1 MRSDIREALR
11 SFRAEPGFSLVVVL
25 TLALAIGIN
34 TAIFSVLNG
43 VLLRPLDYAD
53 PGRLVVLW
61 ESNAAAGQPQSE
73 TSGATYLDWRARSR
87 AFTSLGA
94 FRYRGFTLRTGAE
107 SEHIASVEASP
118 ALFRVLGVP
127 PLAGRVFTDDE
138 EQPGHEKLAVLSNG
152 AWQRR
157 FGGRPEAVG
166 KTLDLD
172 GQTFEVVGVMPKTFQ
187 FPAGDPEV
195 EVWSPLTLDL
205 RALQTR
211 PHRMYKTIGRL
222 APGATLAQ
230 AQGEMDAI
238 ARGVAREHPDTNTGW
253 GVRLVP
259 AHDQVVGEIGG
270 TLWLLFGAV
279 VLVLLIACANIANL
293 LLARSARAAKDF
305 SIRAALGAG
314 RWVLVR
320 RSLVESGVLAASGAA
335 AGLGLAWAGVR
346 VLRRLI
352 PPTVPRADQIGLDLP
367 VLAFTA
373 AIAIASG
380 LIFGLVPA
388 WRAMRPT
395 LTDVLQESGRGMTA
409 SRRARRLSDVMVVA
423 EVALALVLLVG
434 AGLLIRSF
442 VNLTSVSPGFR
453 TSRVVSL
460 EIVLPAARYA
470 TSAAKKEFYT
480 ALVDGVRAL
489 PGVRHAGAVS
499 ALPLSPLGTQFDISF
514 TIDGLS
520 ATSPSERPRAAYR
533 AVMAGYFEAM
543 GIPLVKGRIF
553 DTFDGRENG
562 PRVAI
567 INETVAKRY
576 FAGVDPLNKRVKM
589 PMAGDLTIVGVAGDV
604 KHDGLQL
611 AAKPEVFVPYYQLAL
626 SEMQIVVESDDDA
639 TVVASGVKRALGR
652 LDPALPIA
660 KVSRIEDLVSASI
673 AQPRFNMA
681 LLIGLAFCAAL
692 LAAVGVYGVVSY
704 SVTRRT
710 SEIGLRMALGA
721 GAGDA
726 FRLVVG
732 GAARVVLVGVA
743 LGVAGAA
750 ALGKAFDSLLFG
762 VLPFDAV
769 TFTASALALVVVG
782 LLAASVP
789 AARAARIDP
798 AGALRQE

>member
-1 MRSDIREALR
+1 MAQ
-11 SFRAEPGFSLVVVL
+11 PGFSLVVVL

-53 PGRLVVLW
+53 PGRLVVVW
-61 ESNAAAGQPQSE
+61 ESNQAAGQPQSE
-73 TSGATYLDWRARSR
+73 TSGATYLDWRARAR
-87 AFTSLGA
+87 AFASLGA
-94 FRYRGFTLRTGAE
+94 FRNRGFTLRIDGE
-107 SEHIASVEASP
+107 SEHIASVETSP
-118 ALFRVLGVP
+118 ALFRVLGVSP
-127 PLAGRVFTDDE
+127 VLGRVFTDDD
-138 EQPGHEKLAVLSNG
+138 EQPGHERLAILSYG

-157 FGGRPEAVG
+157 FGGRPEVVG
-166 KTLDLD
+166 KTIELD
-172 GQTFEVVGVMPKTFQ
+172 GQPFEVVGVMPKTFQ
-187 FPAGDPEV
+187 FPAGDRDV
-195 EVWSPLTLDL
+195 EIWSPLTLDL
-205 RALQTR
+205 KSLLTR
-211 PHRMYKTIGRL
+211 PHRMYRTIGRL
-222 APGATLAQ
+222 APGATMAR
-230 AQGEMDAI
+230 AREEMDAI
-238 ARGVAREHPDTNTGW
+238 ARDLAREHPDANAGW

-259 AHDQVVGEIGG
+259 AHDQMVGDIGG
-270 TLWLLFGAV
+270 TLWILFGAV

-314 RWVLVR
+314 RGVLVR
-320 RSLVESGVLAASGAA
+320 RSLVESGLLAASGAL

-380 LIFGLVPA
+380 LLFGLVPA
-388 WRAMRPT
+388 WRAMRPN
-395 LTDVLQESGRGMTA
+395 LIRVMQETGRGMTA
-409 SRRARRLSDVMVVA
+409 SRRSRRLSDVMVAA

-434 AGLLIRSF
+434 AGLLVRSF

-460 EIVLPAARYA
+460 EIVLPDTRYA
-470 TSAAKKEFYT
+470 NGASKREFYS
-480 ALVDGVRAL
+480 ALIDGVRAL
-489 PGVRHAGAVS
+489 PGVTHAGAVS
-499 ALPLSPLGTQFDISF
+499 ALPLSPLGTQFDIPF
-514 TIDGLS
+514 TIDGLIAS
-520 ATSPSERPRAAYR
+520 SPSDRPRAAYR
-533 AVMAGYFEAM
+533 AVIAGYFEAM
-543 GIPLVKGRIF
+543 AIPIVKGRVF
-553 DTFDGRENG
+553 DGFDGRENG

-567 INETVAKRY
+567 VNETVAKRY
-576 FAGVDPLNKRVKM
+576 FAGVDPLNQHVKM

-611 AAKPEVFVPYYQLAL
+611 AAKPEVFVPYDQLAL
-626 SEMQIVVESDDDA
+626 SEMQIVVESDQEPA
-639 TVVASGVKRALGR
+639 IVAVGVKRVLGR

-692 LAAVGVYGVVSY
+692 LAAVGVYGVVTY

-710 SEIGLRMALGA
+710 PEIGLRMALGA

-732 GAARVVLVGVA
+732 GAARVVLAGVA
-743 LGVAGAA
+743 LGFAGAA

-769 TFTASALALVVVG
+769 TFTASGLALIVVG
-782 LLAASVP
+782 LLAASIP
-789 AARAARIDP
+789 AARAARIAP
-798 AGALRQE
+798 AGALREE

>member
-1 MRSDIREALR
+1 VTTDLREAVR
-11 SFRAEPGFSLVVVL
+11 SFWAQPGFSLVVVL

-34 TAIFSVLNG
+34 SAIFSVLSG

-61 ESNAAAGQPQSE
+61 ESNPAAGQPQSE
-73 TSGATYLDWRARSR
+73 TSGATYLDWRGRTR
-87 AFTSLGA
+87 ALQGLGA
-94 FRYRGFTLRTGAE
+94 FRYRGFTLRSGGE
-107 SEHIASVEASP
+107 SVHIASVEASP
-118 ALFRVLGVP
+118 ALFRVLGVSP
-127 PLAGRVFTDDE
+127 IVGRVFADE
-138 EQPGHEKLAVLSNG
+138 EEKPGHEKLAILSHG

-157 FGGRPEAVG
+157 FAGRSDIVG
-166 KTLDLD
+166 QTIELD
-172 GQTFEVVGVMPKTFQ
+172 GQSFEVVGVMPKSFQ
-187 FPAGDPEV
+187 LPAGDPDV

-205 RALQTR
+205 QSLLTR
-211 PHRMYKTIGRL
+211 PHRMYRTIGRL
-222 APGATLAQ
+222 AAGATIAAAQ
-230 AQGEMDAI
+230 ADMDAI
-238 ARGVAREHPDTNTGW
+238 AAGLAREHPETNAGW
-253 GVRLVP
+253 GVRVVP
-259 AHDQVVGEIGG
+259 AHDQVVGDIGG
-270 TLWLLFGAV
+270 TLWILFGAV

-314 RWVLVR
+314 RGVLMR
-320 RSLVESGVLAASGAA
+320 RSLVESGVLALSGAVV
-335 AGLGLAWAGVR
+335 GLGLAWAAVR

-373 AIAIASG
+373 VITIASG
-380 LIFGLVPA
+380 LLFGLVPA
-388 WRAMRPT
+388 WRAMRPN
-395 LTDVLQESGRGMTA
+395 LTDVLQESGRGMTI
-409 SRRARRLSDVMVVA
+409 SRRARRLSDVMVVT
-423 EVALALVLLVG
+423 EVALALMLLVG

-453 TSRVVSL
+453 TSGVVSL
-460 EIVLPAARYA
+460 EIVLPETRYA
-470 TSAAKKEFYT
+470 NGAAKRELYS

-499 ALPLSPLGTQFDISF
+499 ALPLSPLGTQFDIPF

-520 ATSPSERPRAAYR
+520 ATAPSDRPRAAYR

-543 GIPLVKGRIF
+543 AIPLVKGRLF
-553 DTFDGRENG
+553 DPFDGRDKG

-567 INETVAKRY
+567 VNETLAKRY
-576 FAGVDPLNKRVKM
+576 FAGVDPLSKGVKM
-589 PMAGDLTIVGVAGDV
+589 PMAGGLTIVGVVGDV

-611 AAKPEVFVPYYQLAL
+611 AAKPEVFVPYYQLAI
-626 SEMQIVVESDDDA
+626 SEMQIVVQSDADA
-639 TVVASGVKRALGR
+639 GAVGSAVKGVLAR

-660 KVSRIEDLVSASI
+660 KVSRIEDLLSASI

-692 LAAVGVYGVVSY
+692 LAAVGVYGVVTY

-732 GAARVVLVGVA
+732 GAARVVLAGVA
-743 LGVAGAA
+743 LGFAGAA
-750 ALGKAFDSLLFG
+750 ALGRAFVSLLFG
-762 VLPFDAV
+762 VPPIDLL
-769 TFTASALALVVVG
+769 TFAASGVALVLVG

-789 AARAARIDP
+789 AARAARIDA
-798 AGALRQE
+798 AGALREE

>member
-1 MRSDIREALR
+1 VRSDIREALR

-138 EQPGHEKLAVLSNG
+138 EQPGHEKLAVLSYG

>member
-11 SFRAEPGFSLVVVL
+11 SFTTEPGFSLVVVV

-34 TAIFSVLNG
+34 SAIFSVLNG

-53 PGRLVVLW
+53 PGRLVIVW
-61 ESNAAAGQPQSE
+61 ESNQAAGQPQSE
-73 TSGATYLDWRARSR
+73 TSGATYLDWRARTRMFSG
-87 AFTSLGA
+87 LGA
-94 FRYRGFTLRTGAE
+94 FRYRGFTLRADRE

-118 ALFRVLGVP
+118 ALFQVLGVP
-127 PLAGRVFTDDE
+127 PLAGRVFTDGE
-138 EQPGHEKLAVLSNG
+138 EQPGHERLAILSYG

-157 FGGRPEAVG
+157 FGGRPDVVG
-166 KTLDLD
+166 RTIELD
-172 GQTFEVVGVMPKTFQ
+172 GQPFEVVGVMPKTFE
-187 FPAGDPEV
+187 FPAGDRDV
-195 EVWSPLTLDL
+195 EVWSPLTLDVRSL
-205 RALQTR
+205 LTR
-211 PHRMYKTIGRL
+211 PHRMYRTIGRL
-222 APGATLAQ
+222 APGVTMAQ
-230 AQGEMDAI
+230 ARAEMDAI
-238 ARGVAREHPDTNTGW
+238 ARDLAREHAESNAGW

-259 AHDQVVGEIGG
+259 AHDQVVGDIGG
-270 TLWLLFGAV
+270 TLWVLFGAV

-314 RWVLVR
+314 RGVLAR
-320 RSLVESGVLAASGAA
+320 RSLVESGLLAASGALV
-335 AGLGLAWAGVR
+335 GLGVAWAGVR

-352 PPTVPRADQIGLDLP
+352 PPTVPRADQIGVDLP

-380 LIFGLVPA
+380 ILFGLAPA
-388 WRAMRPT
+388 SRAMRPD
-395 LTDVLQESGRGMTA
+395 LAGVLQETGRGFTA
-409 SRRARRLSDVMVVA
+409 SRRTRRFSDVMVIA
-423 EVALALVLLVG
+423 EVALALMLLVG

-453 TSRVVSL
+453 TSRVVAL
-460 EIVLPAARYA
+460 EIVLPETRYGNGASKRQFYAA
-470 TSAAKKEFYT
+470 
-480 ALVDGVRAL
+480 LLDGVRAL
-489 PGVRHAGAVS
+489 PGVTHAGAVS
-499 ALPLSPLGTQFDISF
+499 ALPLSPLGTQFDIPF
-514 TIDGLS
+514 TIDGLA

-543 GIPLVKGRIF
+543 AIPLRKGRLF

-567 INETVAKRY
+567 VNETTAKRY
-576 FAGVDPLNKRVKM
+576 FAGVDPLNRQVKM
-589 PMAGDLTIVGVAGDV
+589 PMAGDLTIVGVVSDV

-611 AAKPEVFVPYYQLAL
+611 SAKPEVFVPYYQLAL
-626 SEMQIVVESDDDA
+626 AEMQIVVESDDDA
-639 TVVASGVKRALGR
+639 GVVASGVKRVLAR

-660 KVSRIEDLVSASI
+660 RVSRIEDLLSASI

-692 LAAVGVYGVVSY
+692 LAAVGVYGVVTY
-704 SVTRRT
+704 AVTRRT
-710 SEIGLRMALGA
+710 PEIGLRMALGA

-732 GAARVVLVGVA
+732 GAARVVLAGVV
-743 LGVAGAA
+743 LGFAGAA

-762 VLPFDAV
+762 VPAFDAM
-769 TFTASALALVVVG
+769 TFIASGLALMLVGVV
-782 LLAASVP
+782 AASLP

-798 AGALRQE
+798 AGTLRS